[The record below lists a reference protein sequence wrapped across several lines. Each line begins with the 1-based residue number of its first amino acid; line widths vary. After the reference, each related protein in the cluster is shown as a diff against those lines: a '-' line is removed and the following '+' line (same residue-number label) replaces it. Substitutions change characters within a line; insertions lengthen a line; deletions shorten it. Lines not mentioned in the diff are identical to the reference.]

1 MLDIP
6 GVQVVSELGRGAR
19 GVVYR
24 GRARDLEVAVKVPR
38 LDRAEEGLAFRR
50 EGSLLAS
57 VSHPGLARVYEVGHS
72 GPTSFIISEFID
84 GTTLAE
90 ELRLGA
96 LPVSRV
102 ELLAVTMAG
111 ALNEVHRRNLVH
123 RDIKPH
129 NIIWGGSGPKL
140 IDFGLA
146 AWDSQAVAG
155 GEFSGTLLYASPEQ
169 TGMLKRPVDGRSD
182 LYSLGMVLFECLVGR
197 PPFWGEPA
205 DLIRQHAV
213 VIAPAVHELD
223 PRVSPALS
231 AVVARLLA
239 KDPDDRYPSAYALW
253 LDLQQLGALERGEK
267 PLPAPAWASPERPLV
282 GRSSDLTSLREAWLP
297 TTVGHGGVALVVGNP
312 GSGKSR
318 LIREF
323 LRSLPGPAILPAKCD
338 QEAGLP
344 FGAIH
349 EALISGAF
357 GALVRFAPEASR
369 QATQRVVAANPEQSQ
384 ALSYWIPVYKE
395 LVQEGAQAAGD
406 FLRDIH
412 EILGRWLAEF
422 ARAQGGLVVV
432 LEDVQWADEG
442 MLQFLLH
449 LSPHLNDS
457 PLFLV
462 LSAREWE
469 GPLRILEGGFGGL
482 VRARVQ
488 VRALDSAETGQFL
501 ESYLGAP
508 SMPEICAWI
517 YRQSQGNPFAI
528 EQYLRTCLD
537 QAALQPH
544 WGQWVADMT
553 ALRALNLP
561 QDIFELIQQRLHA
574 LGPETLGVLRTAAV
588 LGGHFDEKLLGRLVP
603 GDGRML
609 RDSLA
614 QSVAQ
619 GALERRGEGPY
630 RFAHDRIRESFLSHW
645 NARDLKAEHLR
656 IAECLEQA
664 TRTSAN
670 RMESIYACARHFV
683 AGEGPGEKI
692 FRSCWLAAHWARR
705 QCAFDSAYEFLQ
717 HCLSHAPPDRRY
729 QVFDALAEACE
740 MTGRVEQAFHYLGE
754 ALSLDIPP
762 LDKARC
768 RLRRCQMGLQ
778 NPEWGAGGRELGQ
791 AFAELGARAPAGGKS
806 SLWASLRHYLGY
818 VLGRPLAARPAAEDL
833 TVLAQLYDQTTVV
846 GYYRGDIPRTLESVA
861 VGLRLSLTLG
871 PTRETVRSLC
881 LMSFVTAIGHW
892 HRLSDYYLSVAE
904 QRARDLMDPVS
915 LRRVKAFRGLAY
927 FQRNR
932 VLEALDIFWE
942 ALFAEG
948 PRLPM
953 SDYSTVLGALT
964 WAHML
969 RGDFHKVLEVLER
982 ARHMFAITDRPL
994 PTEIRLLEAYQVVA
1008 HSAFERVVDFTPFV
1022 SDAKSVWQ
1030 DLSVPGCYLI
1040 ALLFRGEWGTAAE
1053 PPLRAIEAALAGE
1066 LPMHV
1071 KHALVARAY
1080 IWMHRTQHSENRAE
1094 PLRCFGQT
1102 LLELSVSSRQEL
1114 LAGHAMLLRAAWLR
1128 FQKRFQLARMT
1139 LEQAQRVAEKLDSRW
1154 LYLEVFSERSRLLA
1168 DLGQKAAARSAAQMA
1183 LSLAQRE
1190 GWNERAR
1197 QLAREASLPW
1207 GRGNETE
1214 VTRGGA
1220 SGLIQRRQLEALR
1233 ELSLA
1238 SAKVFDPARLA
1249 HLVLGQVIQLMGAQR
1264 ALLLLF
1270 QGDYLQVVAA
1280 RTQEGPVEGS
1290 QMGYSRTVV
1299 DTVVSQR
1306 RSVIVNGA
1314 QEGLQLGAQ
1323 SVVAQDLRSVLV
1335 SPLRLRDSLVGVI
1348 YLDNS
1353 ATRGLFDED
1362 DQELLEAMASHVAVG
1377 LESAR
1382 ALQIEFQLKV
1392 ERGHRQVA
1400 EKLRDFATQLSM
1412 CGSLEE
1418 ILTLLRIT
1426 ISQETGL
1433 EDFCAV
1439 LPEGAGIRCLMGEVQ
1454 QRDSLIEE
1462 ALRQERLV
1470 QRENS
1475 MVVPCTGRNGPV
1487 ALLCLSGSPEQQS
1500 ERAREFIETVAR
1512 QSALA
1517 MDQVLLVRQL
1527 IEIATTDALTGVSN
1541 RRHFLDLCER
1551 ELAKTRRYKTPLS
1564 LIILDIDH
1572 FKKFNDTYGHDVGDD
1587 VLRTVA
1593 QALKHELRT
1602 EDILARYG
1610 GEEFVVLLPETPL
1623 GDALSVAA
1631 ERLRKRI
1638 ENTPLETVHGS
1649 LKITISLGV
1658 ATFSEA
1664 RNDIRTILKR
1674 ADEGLYAAK
1683 QRGRNQSVALADD
1696 ES

>member
-1 MLDIP
+1 MIDIP
-6 GVQVVSELGRGAR
+6 GLEILSELGRGAR

-24 GRARDLEVAVKVPR
+24 GRARERDVAVKIPH
-38 LDRAEEGLAFRR
+38 LARVEDSKSFRR

-57 VSHPGLARVYEVGHS
+57 VSHPGLARVYEVGNL

-84 GTTLAE
+84 GTTLAD

-96 LPVSRV
+96 LPASRV
-102 ELLAVTMAG
+102 EVLALTLAG

-129 NIIWGGSGPKL
+129 NIIWGSGGPKL

-146 AWDSQAVAG
+146 AWEESPDVAAG
-155 GEFSGTLLYASPEQ
+155 AEFAGTLLYASPEQ

-182 LYSLGMVLFECLVGR
+182 LYSLGVVLFECLVGR

-213 VIAPAVHELD
+213 VPAPLVHDLN
-223 PRVSPALS
+223 PRVPLALS
-231 AVVARLLA
+231 QMVARLLA
-239 KDPDDRYPSAYALW
+239 KDPDDRYPSAHALW
-253 LDLQQLGALERGEK
+253 QDLQQLTALERGEQ
-267 PLPAPAWASPERPLV
+267 PQFLSAWVSPERPLV
-282 GRSSDLTSLREAWLP
+282 GRAQDLSALREAWLP
-297 TTVGHGGVALVVGNP
+297 TTVGHGGVALVVGSA
-312 GSGKSR
+312 GTGKSR

-323 LRSLPGPAILPAKCD
+323 LRSLPGPPAILPSKCD
-338 QEAGLP
+338 QESGLP
-344 FGAIH
+344 YGAIN
-349 EALISGAF
+349 EALTSGAF
-357 GALVRFAPEASR
+357 AALVRSAPEASR
-369 QATQRVVAANPEQSQ
+369 RATKMVVSDTPEHAK
-384 ALSYWIPVYKE
+384 ALSYLIPMYE
-395 LVQEGAQAAGD
+395 EAAQEGAEAAGD
-406 FLRDIH
+406 FLLNIH
-412 EILGRWLAEF
+412 DSLGRWLAEF
-422 ARAQGGLVVV
+422 ARLQGGLVVV

-449 LSPHLNDS
+449 LGPHLLES

-462 LSAREWE
+462 LSARVWE
-469 GPLRILEGGFGGL
+469 GPLRVLEGGFGGV
-482 VRARVQ
+482 VRARVA
-488 VRALDSAETGQFL
+488 VRPLDSSDTATFL
-501 ESYLGAP
+501 ETFLGAP
-508 SMPEICAWI
+508 CMPEICALI
-517 YRQSQGNPFAI
+517 YRQSQGNAFAI
-528 EQYLRTCLD
+528 EQYLRACLD
-537 QAALQPH
+537 QAALQPQ
-544 WGQWVADMT
+544 WGQWIADMT

-561 QDIFELIQQRLHA
+561 QDIFELIQQRLHEM
-574 LGPETLGVLRTAAV
+574 GDDTFRVLRTAAL
-588 LGGHFDEKLLGRLVP
+588 LGGHFDEKLLGQLFS
-603 GDGRML
+603 GDW

-614 QSVAQ
+614 QAVAQ
-619 GALERRGEGPY
+619 GAVERRGDGLY

-645 NARDLKAEHLR
+645 DPGELALEHLR
-656 IAECLEQA
+656 IAECLESETQ
-664 TRTSAN
+664 TRVEN
-670 RMESIYACARHFV
+670 IYACARHFV
-683 AGEGPGEKI
+683 AGEGPGAKI
-692 FRSCWLAAHWARR
+692 YRSCWHAAQWARR

-717 HCLSHAPPDRRY
+717 HCLGRAPEDKRFT
-729 QVFDALAEACE
+729 VLEALAEACE
-740 MTGRVEQAFHYLGE
+740 MTGRVEQAFNYLGQ
-754 ALSLDIPP
+754 ALELDINP

-768 RLRRCQMGLQ
+768 HLRRCQMGLQ

-791 AFAELGARAPAGGKS
+791 AFAEIAAEAPAGGR
-806 SLWASLRHYLGY
+806 ASLFSALRNYAGYL
-818 VLGRPLAARPAAEDL
+818 LGRKLPTRPIGEDL

-871 PTRETVRSLC
+871 TTRETIRSLC
-881 LMSFVTAIGHW
+881 LISFVMAIGHL
-892 HRLSDYYLSVAE
+892 HRLSDYYLGVAE
-904 QRARDLMDPVS
+904 QKARDLMDPVS
-915 LRRVKAFRGLAY
+915 LRRVKAFRGIAY

-932 VLEALDIFWE
+932 IYESLDMMWD

-948 PRLPM
+948 PRLLM
-953 SDYSTVLGALT
+953 SDYSIVLGALT
-964 WAHML
+964 WAQMM
-969 RGDFHKVLEVLER
+969 RGDFNKVLEVFDR
-982 ARHMFAITDRPL
+982 ARQMFTITDRPL
-994 PTEIRLLEAYQVVA
+994 PTEIRLLESYRVVA
-1008 HSAFERVVDFTPFV
+1008 HAAFERVVDFSPMVTDTR
-1022 SDAKSVWQ
+1022 SAWQ

-1040 ALLFRGEWGTAAE
+1040 ALLFRGEWGAPAD
-1053 PPLRAIEAALAGE
+1053 PPLRAIEAAVSKDM
-1066 LPMHV
+1066 PMHL
-1071 KHALVARAY
+1071 KHALVARGY
-1080 IWMHRTQHSENRAE
+1080 ILLYRTQHSENRAE
-1094 PLRCFGQT
+1094 
-1102 LLELSVSSRQEL
+1102 LLPRFARAVMELTVASRQHL
-1114 LAGHAMLLRAAWLR
+1114 LAGHGILMQAALLR
-1128 FQKRFQLARMT
+1128 FKKRYKLARLT
-1139 LEQAQRVAEKLDSRW
+1139 LEQAQQIAEKLDSSW
-1154 LYLEVFSERSRLLA
+1154 LYLEVFSERARLLT
-1168 DLGQKAAARSAAQMA
+1168 DLGLKAAARSAAQMA
-1183 LSLAQRE
+1183 LNLAQRE

-1197 QLAREASLPW
+1197 HIAREASLPW
-1207 GRGNETE
+1207 GRAATETE
-1214 VTRGGA
+1214 GPRGAA

-1264 ALLLLF
+1264 ALLMLF
-1270 QGDYLQVVAA
+1270 QGDFLQVVAA
-1280 RTQEGPVEGS
+1280 RTAEGPVEGS
-1290 QMGYSRTVV
+1290 QVGYSRTVV

-1314 QEGLQLGAQ
+1314 QEGLQMGAH

-1335 SPLRLRDSLVGVI
+1335 SPLRLRDNLMGVI

-1412 CGSLEE
+1412 CGALEE

-1433 EDFCAV
+1433 EDFCAI
-1439 LPEGAGIRCLMGEVQ
+1439 LPEGEGGRCLMGQ
-1454 QRDSLIEE
+1454 IHGRQALIDQVLKEGRLIQ
-1462 ALRQERLV
+1462 AER
-1470 QRENS
+1470 S

-1487 ALLCLSGSPEQQS
+1487 ALLCLSGEPEQQS

-1517 MDQVLLVRQL
+1517 MDQVMLVRQL

-1551 ELAKTRRYKTPLS
+1551 ELAKARRYRTPLS

-1623 GDALSVAA
+1623 ADALAVAA

-1658 ATFSEA
+1658 ASFSEE
-1664 RNDIRTILKR
+1664 RNDIRSILKR

-1683 QRGRNQSVALADD
+1683 QRGRNQSVALADSD
-1696 ES
+1696 